1 MSEVP
6 LYLENVVV
14 EGEAVRRACWKEDIL
29 DQLRESSVMSPTG
42 DHFDPILGVRT
53 NLGIECSF

>member
-29 DQLRESSVMSPTG
+29 DQLRESSVM
-42 DHFDPILGVRT
+42 
-53 NLGIECSF
+53 